1 MSASVTRGMIIE
13 LSSLGHWGNW
23 IILLEQ
29 SEGSVTPGFC
39 SYYESLY
46 VLFTPHKVTRVITL
60 RGSPHIIIPSIKHFP
75 WLPTC
80 LLNKTRAPFNSIL
93 ISSSSDTSLRAAP
106 DGLTSVHPLSLP
118 AQFPSPKLI
127 LSFSISRL
135 CSKHGIYL
143 KNPFHTLP
151 LKFLK
156 LFHETSPNSIGGNF
170 SLFMCLDRTFSSYD
184 TLYYSYLGTYLH
196 T

>member
-1 MSASVTRGMIIE
+1 MSASVTRGMIIA

-46 VLFTPHKVTRVITL
+46 VLFTPYKVTRVITL
-60 RGSPHIIIPSIKHFP
+60 RGSTHIIILSIKHFP
-75 WLPTC
+75 WLPVC
-80 LLNKTRAPFNSIL
+80 LLNKTLAPFNSLL

-106 DGLTSVHPLSLP
+106 DGPTSVHPLSLP
-118 AQFPSPKLI
+118 AQLPSPKLI

-143 KNPFHTLP
+143 KNPFHTLSASQIP
-151 LKFLK
+151 KTFPWNISKQHWRKSL
-156 LFHETSPNSIGGNF
+156 LFYVF
-170 SLFMCLDRTFSSYD
+170 V
-184 TLYYSYLGTYLH
+184 
-196 T
+196 